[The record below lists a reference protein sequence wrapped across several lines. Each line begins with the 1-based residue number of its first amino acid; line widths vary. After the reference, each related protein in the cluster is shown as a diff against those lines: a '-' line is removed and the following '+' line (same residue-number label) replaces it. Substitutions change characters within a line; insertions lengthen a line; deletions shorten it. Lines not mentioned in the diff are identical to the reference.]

1 MEADSGHP
9 LSASS
14 IGVQIMK
21 KKAKALRNTGSF
33 IAFMGPSLI
42 AFTCVLLIPFLY
54 GVYLTFTNYSPI
66 TRTSDFIGFGNFA
79 AAFTDKAFLDSLLK
93 TLSYVF
99 FSAVLCN
106 LVAFLLAYLLTSNL
120 KAQNF
125 FRAGFFTPNLIG
137 GIVLGYIW
145 KFIFA
150 NVVTQI
156 GKSLEYAP
164 LTTSLLTNPDSAIFA
179 MIVVTVW
186 QYAGYLMMIYV
197 AGFVS
202 IPRDVQEA
210 ASLDGATGLKKL
222 FKVTIPLMVPSFII
236 CFFITIS
243 RGFMAY
249 DLNLALTN
257 GAPYGSTRLAS
268 MHIYQKA
275 FQASQYGLG
284 QAEAIML
291 FIVVAVVA
299 VTQVLL
305 TKRYEV
311 EA

>member
-1 MEADSGHP
+1 
-9 LSASS
+9 
-14 IGVQIMK
+14 MK
-21 KKAKALRNTGSF
+21 KKTKALRNAGNF
-33 IAFMGPSLI
+33 AAFMGPSLI
-42 AFTCVLLIPFLY
+42 AFVCVLLIPFLY
-54 GVYLTFTNYSPI
+54 GVYLTFTDYSPI
-66 TRTSDFIGFGNFA
+66 TRTSDFVGLSNFA

-93 TLSYVF
+93 TLGYVF
-99 FSAVLCN
+99 YSAIFCN
-106 LVAFLLAYLLTSNL
+106 LVAFGLAYLLTSNI

-156 GKSLEYAP
+156 GKTLEFGP
-164 LTTSLLTNPDSAIFA
+164 LSTSLLTNPDSAIFA
-179 MIVVTVW
+179 MILVTVW

-202 IPRDVQEA
+202 IPKDLQEA
-210 ASLDGATGLKKL
+210 AGLDGATGLRKL
-222 FKVTIPLMVPSFII
+222 TKITIPLMVPSFII

-257 GAPYGSTRLAS
+257 GAPYGATRLAS

-291 FIVVAVVA
+291 FVVVAIVA
-299 VTQVLL
+299 VTQVLV

>member
-1 MEADSGHP
+1 M
-9 LSASS
+9 
-14 IGVQIMK
+14 MK
-21 KKAKALRNTGSF
+21 QSKKSLRNAGAF
-33 IAFMGPSLI
+33 AAFMSPSLI

-66 TRTSDFIGFGNFA
+66 TRTSDFVGLANFA
-79 AAFTDKAFLDSLLK
+79 GVFTDKPFMESMIK
-93 TLSYVF
+93 TLGYVF
-99 FSAVLCN
+99 YSALFCN
-106 LVAFLLAYLLTSNL
+106 VVAFFLAYLLTSNVR
-120 KAQNF
+120 AQSF

-150 NVVTQI
+150 NVVTQV
-156 GKSLEYAP
+156 GKSLQIEQ
-164 LTTSLLTNPDSAIFA
+164 LSTSMLTNPDKAIFA
-179 MIVVTVW
+179 MILVTVW

-197 AGFVS
+197 AGFVG
-202 IPRDVQEA
+202 IPKDIQEA
-210 ASLDGATGLKKL
+210 ADLDGATGLRKL
-222 FKVTIPLMVPSFII
+222 FRVTIPLMVPSFII

-257 GAPYGSTRLAS
+257 GAPYGATRLAS

-284 QAEAIML
+284 QAEAIVL
-291 FIVVAVVA
+291 FIVVAIVA

-305 TKRYEV
+305 TKRFEV

>member
-1 MEADSGHP
+1 
-9 LSASS
+9 
-14 IGVQIMK
+14 MK
-21 KKAKALRNTGSF
+21 KSTKSLRNAGAF
-33 IAFMGPSLI
+33 AAFMGPSLI
-42 AFTCVLLIPFLY
+42 AFVCVLLIPFLY
-54 GVYLTFTNYSPI
+54 GVYLTFTDYSPI
-66 TRTSDFIGFGNFA
+66 TRTSELVGFSNFTA
-79 AAFTDKAFLDSLLK
+79 VFTDKPFLDSLIK
-93 TLSYVF
+93 TLGYVF
-99 FSAVLCN
+99 YSAIFCN
-106 LVAFLLAYLLTSNL
+106 LVAFFLAYLLTSNL
-120 KAQNF
+120 KAQSF

-156 GKSLEYAP
+156 GKSLEFGP
-164 LTTSLLTNPDSAIFA
+164 LSTSMLTNPDTAIFA
-179 MIVVTVW
+179 MILVTVW

-197 AGFVS
+197 AGFVG
-202 IPRDVQEA
+202 IPRDIQEA
-210 ASLDGATGLKKL
+210 ADLDGATGLRKL

-291 FIVVAVVA
+291 FIIVAIVA

-305 TKRYEV
+305 TKRFEV